1 MSEDDGTDRLVTDL
15 LTADDLR
22 RHEAERQQTNRL
34 ASSQTTGGT
43 LAGAFP
49 AEHLEELRD
58 EWPAVQDAAQ
68 VVAERS
74 AELNRR
80 LSEE

>member
-1 MSEDDGTDRLVTDL
+1 MRLDL
-15 LTADDLR
+15 GVVVYAR
-22 RHEAERQQTNRL
+22 QAET
-34 ASSQTTGGT
+34 
-43 LAGAFP
+43 
-49 AEHLEELRD
+49 EHLEELRD